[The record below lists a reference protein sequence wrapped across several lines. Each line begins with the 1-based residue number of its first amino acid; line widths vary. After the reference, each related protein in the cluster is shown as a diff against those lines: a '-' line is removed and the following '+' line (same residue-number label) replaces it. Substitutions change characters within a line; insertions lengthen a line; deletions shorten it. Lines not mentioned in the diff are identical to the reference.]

1 MGEVY
6 GKKARQI
13 NAQDPA
19 HRRAYTW
26 VNAQCKERK
35 GKKWRKR
42 KEEKKLPVPGRGF
55 EPTTLTLEGKAPV
68 CIAKLHFTKILG
80 FICFINT
87 MKDSYI
93 LNSIAQYP
101 LHMMER
107 ERESVIELNLKV
119 QKTINIAEY
128 EMTTN
133 Y

>member
-1 MGEVY
+1 M
-6 GKKARQI
+6 RI
-13 NAQDPA
+13 
-19 HRRAYTW
+19 HTW

-35 GKKWRKR
+35 ERGGGKERK
-42 KEEKKLPVPGRGF
+42 KKSFQSQGF

-68 CIAKLHFTKILG
+68 CIATFTLH
-80 FICFINT
+80 
-87 MKDSYI
+87 KDPWLQLLYKYHEGNI
-93 LNSIAQYP
+93 LNSIAQFP
-101 LHMMER
+101 MHMMER

>member
-1 MGEVY
+1 MVEVY

-35 GKKWRKR
+35 KEV
-42 KEEKKLPVPGRGF
+42 EEKKGRKKSSSPREGIRTHN
-55 EPTTLTLEGKAPV
+55 PTLEGKAPV
-68 CIAKLHFTKILG
+68 CIPTFTLHTDPWLQLLYKYHEG
-80 FICFINT
+80 
-87 MKDSYI
+87 YI

-107 ERESVIELNLKV
+107 ERERI
-119 QKTINIAEY
+119 
-128 EMTTN
+128 
-133 Y
+133 